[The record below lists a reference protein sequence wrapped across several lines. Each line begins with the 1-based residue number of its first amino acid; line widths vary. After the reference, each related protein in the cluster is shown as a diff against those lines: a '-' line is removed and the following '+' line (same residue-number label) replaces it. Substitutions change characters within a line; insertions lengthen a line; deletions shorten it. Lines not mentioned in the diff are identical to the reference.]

1 MSLVGKQE
9 DERDGRGTPEARG
22 PWRIKRTIRCA
33 TRSNWCGEQARP
45 AKESVSLPSDVNELS
60 VDERSIA
67 SCRLPTSLKNE
78 GATLFSFSVQ

>member
-1 MSLVGKQE
+1 MSLVGNQE
-9 DERDGRGTPEARG
+9 DGRDGRGTPEARG
-22 PWRIKRTIRCA
+22 DGSSAASGCA
-33 TRSNWCGEQARP
+33 TRSTGVANRARP
-45 AKESVSLPSDVNELS
+45 ARGRGSFPGDVNELS